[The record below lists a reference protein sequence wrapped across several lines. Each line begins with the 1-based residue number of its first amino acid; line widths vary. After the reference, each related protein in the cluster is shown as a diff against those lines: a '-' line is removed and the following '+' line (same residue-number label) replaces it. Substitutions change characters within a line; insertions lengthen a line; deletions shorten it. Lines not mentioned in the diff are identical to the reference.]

1 MCCQTLEALG
11 GARLDLQAALAA
23 IRLQGRAVGR
33 EPLYKETASEGL
45 TRAES

>member
-1 MCCQTLEALG
+1 LGALG

-33 EPLYKETASEGL
+33 EPFYKATASKGL
-45 TRAES
+45 TQAES